1 MRIGQGYDVHR
12 LVEGRRLIIGGV
24 EIPYEKGLLG
34 HSDADVLLHA
44 VMDALLGAAALGDIG
59 QHFPDSDER
68 YKGISSIALLKK
80 VGKILQEN
88 GYMIENID
96 STVIAQR
103 PKLLPYRPQMA
114 ENIAAALGIE
124 KEQVSVK
131 ATTEEGLGFTGTGE
145 GISAQAIALLSSVA
159 DYAPED
165 RVGIISGG
173 CGGCP
178 GCRQQQ

>member
-24 EIPYEKGLLG
+24 DIPYEKGLLG

-68 YKGISSIALLKK
+68 YKGISSIALLKE

-145 GISAQAIALLSSVA
+145 GISAQAIALLSSVV

-165 RVGIISGG
+165 RVGIISSG

>member
-12 LVEGRRLIIGGV
+12 LVEGRKLIIGGV
-24 EIPYEKGLLG
+24 DIPYEKGLLG

-68 YKGISSIALLKK
+68 YKGISSIALLKE
-80 VGKILQEN
+80 VGKILH
-88 GYMIENID
+88 ENID

>member
-24 EIPYEKGLLG
+24 DIPYEKGLLG

-178 GCRQQQ
+178 GCRQQ

>member
-12 LVEGRRLIIGGV
+12 LVEGRKLIIGGV
-24 EIPYEKGLLG
+24 DIPYEKGLLG

-68 YKGISSIALLKK
+68 YKGISSIALLKE

-145 GISAQAIALLSSVA
+145 GISAQAIALLSSVV